1 MSALRK
7 GLEILAK
14 VTSNNAESMNAK
26 FSTKRSY
33 DAIRGKNW
41 LDVVPRMLQ
50 DTRQHFTRAKL
61 AIDDPKSVVSLLD
74 GLTNPGI
81 DIVVHNCTVGAGMY
95 KYMDDFIMPMYQPKP
110 VQEGFGPD
118 DHKRLENGLVAKL
131 LGFVCHLPLPLLILL
146 LILPLILISILI
158 LLLLLI
164 RIFLQSIVQALQ
176 I

>member
-1 MSALRK
+1 MAEANRRAGAGRLAIPGADALQDTCLGFDK

-95 KYMDDFIMPMYQPKP
+95 KYMDESNHTGSP
-110 VQEGFGPD
+110 
-118 DHKRLENGLVAKL
+118 H
-131 LGFVCHLPLPLLILL
+131 VCTALAARIQSPAPALPCLYP
-146 LILPLILISILI
+146 PSK
-158 LLLLLI
+158 
-164 RIFLQSIVQALQ
+164 SA
-176 I
+176 

>member
-81 DIVVHNCTVGAGMY
+81 DLRT
-95 KYMDDFIMPMYQPKP
+95 
-110 VQEGFGPD
+110 
-118 DHKRLENGLVAKL
+118 L
-131 LGFVCHLPLPLLILL
+131 
-146 LILPLILISILI
+146 
-158 LLLLLI
+158 
-164 RIFLQSIVQALQ
+164 
-176 I
+176 